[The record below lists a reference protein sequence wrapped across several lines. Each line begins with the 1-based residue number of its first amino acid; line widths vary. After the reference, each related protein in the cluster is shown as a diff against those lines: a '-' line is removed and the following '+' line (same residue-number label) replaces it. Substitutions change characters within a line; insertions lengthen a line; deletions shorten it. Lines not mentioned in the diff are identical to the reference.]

1 MHFNWFIVCRRCT
14 ICMTTIMCVMN
25 RRAINIRNK
34 YTGWG
39 NSLSGHIT
47 LCPCYSDTSSPCP
60 TLSKFKVARGNDSF
74 PLAARSGNLTAA
86 VNGGGSTYM
95 KVNEPSGDSHA
106 ANYDRLKKISR
117 HRIYD
122 ERGKFQKIWPK
133 NYSGENF
140 RMNYTSRDVIL

>member
-14 ICMTTIMCVMN
+14 ICMTTVMCVMN

-47 LCPCYSDTSSPCP
+47 LCAHATQTPRPLVQLCQSSKWHVVTIRFRWP
-60 TLSKFKVARGNDSF
+60 RG
-74 PLAARSGNLTAA
+74 LIIRQRLWTAA
-86 VNGGGSTYM
+86 AVHTYM

-106 ANYDRLKKISR
+106 ANYDRPKKISR
-117 HRIYD
+117 YRTHD
-122 ERGKFQKIWPK
+122 EHGKF
-133 NYSGENF
+133 
-140 RMNYTSRDVIL
+140 